1 MKLSAPTVALWVFWI
16 SVGMVAY
23 AYFVYPAVLFVMYAT
38 AQIWSDLRY
47 LLTRHNRRAS
57 SLGGDVPGVTFLVPA
72 YNEEAHLPEKIENL
86 RQTAYPREKLQIV
99 FVSDGSTDLTNEIL
113 SRVRDQNIE
122 VVILPQRQ
130 GKPSALNVGVARARH
145 DLLVFSDASTSFAPD
160 AVDKLARHF
169 ADSSVGGVC
178 GALRF
183 RASSESQQT
192 EGVYWKF
199 ENLLRLMEARLG
211 ATLTASGAIYALRRQ
226 AYYPLAPDTVLDD
239 FVVPMNARNAGYR
252 IVYDPEAVATEVAP
266 RTVGGEFTR
275 RVRLASGSFDALRD
289 FARIRLDSV
298 TVFAFLS
305 HKVCRWI
312 VPFFLIALL
321 VSNVFLRGF
330 IYRIMLMGQILFY
343 CWAGFGFFL
352 RRRISHIRYALL
364 GYFLLAMNLAFL
376 VGFCR
381 FLAGRKDVIW
391 QRVNS

>member
-1 MKLSAPTVALWVFWI
+1 MKLPAHIALWVFWI
-16 SVGMVAY
+16 SAGMVAY
-23 AYFVYPAVLFVMYAT
+23 AYFLYPVVLFVMYAV
-38 AQIWSDLRY
+38 AQLLSDVRY
-47 LLTRHNRRAS
+47 LLTRRDRRAGS
-57 SLGGDVPGVTFLVPA
+57 RKGDVPAVTFLVPA
-72 YNEEAHLPEKIENL
+72 YNEEAHLLEKIENL
-86 RQTAYPREKLQIV
+86 GQTDYPREKLQIV
-99 FVSDGSTDLTNEIL
+99 FVSDGSTDLTNQIL
-113 SRVRDQNIE
+113 SRVQNPQVE
-122 VVILPQRQ
+122 VVILPRRQ
-130 GKPSALNVGVARARH
+130 GKPSALNVAVARARH

-160 AVDKLARHF
+160 AVEKLARHF
-169 ADSSVGGVC
+169 TDSTVGAVC

-226 AYYPLAPDTVLDD
+226 AYFPLAPDTVLDD
-239 FVVPMNARNAGYR
+239 FVIPMNARNAGYR
-252 IVYDPEAVATEVAP
+252 VLYDPEAVATEVAP
-266 RTVGGEFTR
+266 HTVGGEFTR
-275 RVRLASGSFDALRD
+275 RVRLASGSFAALRD
-289 FARIRLDSV
+289 FARIRLDGV

-321 VSNVFLRGF
+321 ISNVFLRGPV
-330 IYRIMLMGQILFY
+330 YRIMLIGQILFY
-343 CWAGFGFFL
+343 LWAGFGFFL

-381 FLAGRKDVIW
+381 FVNGRKDVIW